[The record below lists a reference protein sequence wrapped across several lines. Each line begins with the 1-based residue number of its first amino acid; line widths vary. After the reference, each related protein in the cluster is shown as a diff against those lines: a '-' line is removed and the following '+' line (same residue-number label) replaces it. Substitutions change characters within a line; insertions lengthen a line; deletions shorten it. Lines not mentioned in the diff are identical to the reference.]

1 MPRKPVLKPATP
13 RQVIEFYKTA
23 SKETIET
30 VADIA
35 SGIVEERFA
44 KTGETKS
51 KPGPKPRAAAKAAAA
66 VSEPAGD

>member
-44 KTGETKS
+44 KTGEANS
-51 KPGPKPRAAAKAAAA
+51 RPKPGRKPKPAAAQ